1 MDLLEIWNYIAD
13 ASLENA
19 DIFVDELHETMQ
31 KLCRHP
37 GMGRLCEELA
47 PRIQSFRTSAM
58 LFLIVKIQVRS
69 RSFAFSTAQAR
80 LRAVLSETRPTL
92 VQISKFDHFSRRFID
107 CLVCELPG
115 FSDICAT
122 RRASWPCALLPLEW
136 PGA

>member
-1 MDLLEIWNYIAD
+1 MDLLWNYIAD

-37 GMGRLCEELA
+37 GMGRLREELA
-47 PRIQSFRTSAM
+47 PRIQSFRTGAM
-58 LFLIVKIQVRS
+58 LFFVVKIQVRS
-69 RSFAFSTAQAR
+69 WSFAFSTAQAT

-92 VQISKFDHFSRRFID
+92 VQISKFDRFSRRFID
-107 CLVCELPG
+107 CLVCGWPG

-122 RRASWPCALLPLEW
+122 HRASWPCA
-136 PGA
+136 